1 MALLFMAGCRKDNEP
16 SVNQRVDSYYY
27 GYMDYPLYGT
37 YGNPLS
43 VRPNFEADN
52 LVKFEYNGGKIV
64 KRIGGLLYVSP
75 GSGYDLMFSSDRSLE
90 LTYKGSQI
98 TIASYIYGQTSA
110 ANDQIIF
117 KNTHNQMVKKVVR
130 PYDAVRID
138 TIAYTYNSS
147 GFLIQSINER
157 HYLHDNFIV
166 TETSLYYYNGNNNL
180 DSIVSRVFDEEG
192 EFIWDK
198 QVAIF
203 NNYDNSPNPLKDL
216 IIFDDIFYRSLSRN
230 NYSSYALFQYNA
242 IGKWIKRES
251 RSWTFIYDKDGN
263 IDFDKY

>member
-1 MALLFMAGCRKDNEP
+1 MLFVLGCRKDNEP
-16 SVNQRVDSYYY
+16 FVKQKVDSYYY
-27 GYMDYPLYGT
+27 GYMDYTLYGN
-37 YGNPLS
+37 YGNLLT
-43 VRPNFEADN
+43 VRPNAETDN

-64 KRIGGLLYVSP
+64 KRIGGLLYINP
-75 GSGYDLMFSSDRSLE
+75 ATGYDYMFSTDYYLE
-90 LTYKGSQI
+90 LTYHNNQI
-98 TIASYIYGQTSA
+98 TIATYIFGNTSA

-117 KNTHNQMVKKVVR
+117 KNTHNQMVKKVVK
-130 PYDAVRID
+130 PYDNVRID
-138 TIAYTYNSS
+138 TIAYTYNSN
-147 GFLIQSINER
+147 GFLIKSINER

-198 QVAIF
+198 KVAIF
-203 NNYDNSPNPLKDL
+203 SNYDNSPNPLKDM

-242 IGKWIKRES
+242 FGKWIKRES
-251 RSWTFIYDKDGN
+251 RTWTFIYDKDGN
-263 IDFDKY
+263 IDFDQY